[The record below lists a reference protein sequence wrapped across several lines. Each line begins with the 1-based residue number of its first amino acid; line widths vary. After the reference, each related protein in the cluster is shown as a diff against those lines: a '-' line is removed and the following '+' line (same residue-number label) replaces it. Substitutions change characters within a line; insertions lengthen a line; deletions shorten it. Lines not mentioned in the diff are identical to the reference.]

1 MPTLYGVS
9 ASPYV
14 RKVRVFL
21 AEKHVAYELE
31 PVVPGRLPADY
42 RNISPLGKIPAFS
55 DGDFTISDS
64 SVICAYLERV
74 HPQPPLYPADAK
86 EYARALWLEEY
97 ADTALG
103 GTLTAK
109 IFFQRIVRP
118 MLVGESSDE
127 SVVEAAVRKEVPPLF
142 DYLERQVRGRDFLA
156 GNAFSIADISV
167 ATQFVS
173 AAHARFTV
181 DAAGWPSL
189 AAYVHRIL
197 ARASFKNCIEEERA
211 TLPPS

>member
-21 AEKHVAYELE
+21 AEKGVAYDLE
-31 PVVPGRLPADY
+31 PVVPGRLPPDY
-42 RNISPLGKIPAFS
+42 RNISPLGKIPAFT

-64 SVICAYLERV
+64 SVICAYLERA
-74 HPQPPLYPADAK
+74 HPRPPLYPAEPK

-103 GTLTAK
+103 GTLTGK

-118 MLVGESSDE
+118 MLVGESADE
-127 SVVEAAVRKEVPPLF
+127 SVVEAAIRRDAPPLF
-142 DYLERQVRGRDFLA
+142 DYLEKQVRGRDFLA
-156 GNAFSIADISV
+156 GAAFSIADVSV
-167 ATQFVS
+167 ATQFVN
-173 AAHARFTV
+173 AAHARFAV
-181 DAAGWPSL
+181 DGARWPSL
-189 AAYVHRIL
+189 AAYLHRIL
-197 ARASFKNCIEEERA
+197 ARASFKGCIEEERA